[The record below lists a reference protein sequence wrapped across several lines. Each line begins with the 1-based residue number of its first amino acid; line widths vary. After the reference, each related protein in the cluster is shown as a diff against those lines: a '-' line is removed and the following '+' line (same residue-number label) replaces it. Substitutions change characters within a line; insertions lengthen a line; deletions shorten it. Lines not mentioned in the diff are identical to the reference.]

1 MSELPDGV
9 APGLAAFSTYRPA
22 RGFTSPYGFHG
33 CALALDT
40 LSGELRIDKYVV
52 VSDVGRVI
60 TPALLTEQVRG
71 GIAQGLGEALF
82 EEISY
87 GPDGQPR
94 TRSLFDYRMPRAL
107 DLPDVEV
114 HHLETPATGNILGV
128 RGAGEDGTIGAP
140 AAIATALTDALLPV
154 GFKVDAL
161 PIRFADIIRAGVTW
175 RAACAA
181 RAGEHLAGERAGLA
195 GEVR

>member
-1 MSELPDGV
+1 
-9 APGLAAFSTYRPA
+9 
-22 RGFTSPYGFHG
+22 
-33 CALALDT
+33 
-40 LSGELRIDKYVV
+40 V

-128 RGAGEDGTIGAP
+128 RGAGEDGAIGAP

-181 RAGEHLAGERAGLA
+181 QAGEHPAGEHPAGERAGLA
-195 GEVR
+195 GEAR